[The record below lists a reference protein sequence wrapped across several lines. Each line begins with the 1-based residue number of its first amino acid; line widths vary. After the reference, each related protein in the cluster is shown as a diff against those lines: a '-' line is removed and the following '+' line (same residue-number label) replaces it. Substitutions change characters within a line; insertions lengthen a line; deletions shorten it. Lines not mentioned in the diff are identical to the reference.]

1 MYYSVERNIGGKQIL
16 IETGKYAEQA
26 DASATVRSGDT
37 IILATLCVAPKARPD
52 IDFLPLTV
60 DYEERLYA
68 AGRIPGS
75 FFRREG
81 RPTQQAILFGRLID
95 RPIRPLLPKGFYN
108 DIQIIIT
115 VMSVDKENPPETLGI
130 VGASAA
136 LAMSHLPFPTPIGAC
151 RVGYSNG
158 SYIINPTYSETDNS
172 SLALVIASTKDAVMM
187 VESESDEVSE
197 ETVLE
202 GIRKG
207 QAANLQ
213 IIEMVEELAS
223 AVGREKMV
231 IQTSNYQQEVENS
244 VSSFLN
250 GRMTSVLEAGLS
262 KVEREESLN
271 ALESE
276 AREAL
281 ADEHP
286 ADQVGAAF
294 ENILKEQMRQRILNH
309 GIRADGRS
317 TTEIR
322 PISCEV
328 GILPRTHGTG
338 LFTRGQTQ
346 VLSVVTLGSTLMK
359 QTLDDLGPDDTKH
372 FMHHYNFT
380 PYSTGEVKRVGSPGR
395 REVGHGALAE
405 RSILQSIP
413 PETDFPYTIRIV
425 SEVLSSN
432 GSTSMASVCGSTLAL
447 MDAGVPIKRPVAG
460 VAMGL
465 IMGSDGRNTIL
476 TDIEGLEDHLGD
488 MDFKVAGTSQGIN
501 ALQMDIKVKGITNE
515 ILERALAQAKD
526 GRMFILAKME
536 EAITQPRESLS
547 PYAPKMLRI
556 SIPVAKIGMVIGPG
570 GRMIRSIQEET
581 GATIDVQDDG
591 TVTISVSDDRMMA
604 SARSKIEGLTRE
616 VMVGDI
622 FTGKV
627 SRVTN
632 FGAFVELIP
641 GKDGLARSEDLG
653 DIAES
658 VEVGQEITVI
668 VQEIDHMGRVNV
680 SRQALLGGSEA
691 AQPGADRNNRPPA
704 PFNRNSSPGGFRNDR
719 RPPRPGGP
727 SAGGGSGQ
735 SSGRR
740 PYRGPSNR

>member
-1 MYYSVERNIGGKQIL
+1 MYHSVERNIGGKQIL

-26 DASATVRSGDT
+26 DASVTVRSGDT
-37 IILATLCVAPKARPD
+37 FVLVTLCVAPKARPD

-81 RPTQQAILFGRLID
+81 RPTQQAILFGRLVD

-130 VGASAA
+130 IGASAC

-158 SYIINPTYSETDNS
+158 SYIINPTYSQIDDG
-172 SLALVIASTKDAVMM
+172 SLAMVIASTKDAVMM

-202 GIRKG
+202 GIRQG

-213 IIEMVEELAS
+213 IIEMVEEMAA
-223 AVGREKMV
+223 AVGKPKMV
-231 IQTSNYQQEVENS
+231 IETDNSKQEVENS
-244 VSSFLN
+244 VQRFLN
-250 GRMTSVLEAGLS
+250 GKMTSVLEAGLS
-262 KVEREESLN
+262 KTEREESLD
-271 ALESE
+271 ALEAE
-276 AREAL
+276 AKEAL

-286 ADQVGAAF
+286 ADQVAAAF
-294 ENILKEQMRQRILNH
+294 ESILKEGMRQRILNQ
-309 GIRADGRS
+309 GIRADGRG

-338 LFTRGQTQ
+338 LFKRGQTQ
-346 VLSVVTLGSTLMK
+346 VLSVVTLGSSLMK
-359 QTLDDLGPDDTKH
+359 QTLDDLGPEDTKH

-413 PETDFPYTIRIV
+413 SDTDFPYTIRIV

-465 IMGSDGRNTIL
+465 IMGSDGRNSIL

-501 ALQMDIKVKGITNE
+501 ALQMDIKIKGITNE

-526 GRMFILAKME
+526 GRMFILSKME
-536 EAITQPRESLS
+536 AAIEQPRPNLS

-556 SIPVAKIGMVIGPG
+556 SIPVSKIGVVIGPG

-591 TVTISVSDDRMMA
+591 TVTISASDDNMMA

-616 VMVGDI
+616 VMIGDI

-627 SRVTN
+627 TRVTN
-632 FGAFVELIP
+632 FGAFVELLP

-658 VEVGQEITVI
+658 VEVGQEVTVI

-680 SRQALLGGSEA
+680 SRQALLGGPEA
-691 AQPGADRNNRPPA
+691 AQASPARSNRPPA

-719 RPPRPGGP
+719 RPPGQGG
-727 SAGGGSGQ
+727 SNFGRGGGQ
-735 SSGRR
+735 SAGRR
-740 PYRGPSNR
+740 PNRGPSSR